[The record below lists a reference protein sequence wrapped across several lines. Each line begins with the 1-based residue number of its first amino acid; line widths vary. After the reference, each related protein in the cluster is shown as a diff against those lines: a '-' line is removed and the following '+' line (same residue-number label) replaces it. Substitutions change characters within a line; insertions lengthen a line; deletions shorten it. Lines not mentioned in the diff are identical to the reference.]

1 MHICTI
7 NLRIWHEKSTNP
19 GTRGPRPRY
28 FFPRPRRP
36 CPRPRTSEKYRGIPP
51 VPGGDPVPAQP
62 YKLAKLKTPEKNTE
76 RTPELQNRIQN
87 SRIEARPQTQNLEFR
102 TSLLSYYEVI
112 WL

>member
-36 CPRPRTSEKYRGIPP
+36 CPRPRPRPRHFGKYRGLP
-51 VPGGDPVPAQP
+51 
-62 YKLAKLKTPEKNTE
+62 
-76 RTPELQNRIQN
+76 
-87 SRIEARPQTQNLEFR
+87 ARPRRGPRPRATL
-102 TSLLSYYEVI
+102 
-112 WL
+112 